1 MNTTTTRVMA
11 LRTFFAETTSITYV
25 VMEDGFLVSSWAIQS
40 DEEVAEVAREW
51 DAHRA
56 ALV

>member
-11 LRTFFAETTSITYV
+11 LRTFFAETT
-25 VMEDGFLVSSWAIQS
+25 
-40 DEEVAEVAREW
+40 AEVAREW